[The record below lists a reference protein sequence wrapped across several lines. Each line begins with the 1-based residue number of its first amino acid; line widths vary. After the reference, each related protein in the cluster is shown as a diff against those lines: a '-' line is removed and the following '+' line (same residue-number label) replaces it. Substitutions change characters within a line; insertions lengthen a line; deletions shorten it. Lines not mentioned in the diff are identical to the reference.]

1 MDTTSDVRIW
11 RTDVYKGS
19 RGNTHYVR
27 WGVGEKRFEELFKT
41 AALAESFHSRLIS
54 AARSGEAFSVRT
66 GLPVS
71 MHRDDTDSSWHAF
84 ACGEHH
90 PAQTRCAVQ
99 RHGVRRGEEDP
110 GVESTP
116 VRRAQAEPRHAG
128 TGGPASCG
136 QPGPGATPPGRRRQ
150 SGRQRPRAGRVLRL
164 SLLLCAAAG
173 RGRRSHGERTGDPAG
188 GVGGAV
194 PARVGAQDRR
204 GMERQR
210 SPSRQA
216 GAQAPVAGVDSSRAL
231 SAAAAAPAAHLREY
245 GTNSQGQ
252 LFHATRDP
260 ESDLSD
266 SVYGRV
272 WAAARIAAPTPGEA
286 ASPLAGRPYD
296 LRHAAVWTWL
306 NTGVPPPQAR
316 VGRPRRGRARAGL
329 RQVHRRPGGRRPA
342 PCRRRPG
349 PGPRPASGAVS
360 GVPNLGTYS
369 AQPSG
374 DDRSAPDATGHDKS
388 GPRPCS
394 SWSGA
399 ALAGCGR

>member
-1 MDTTSDVRIW
+1 MITVASRARAATLSTPAAPCPLPPSQRLARQGPRPPLHKAPERRSPHPPLGAGALARRARGGGLMDTTSDVRIW

-27 WGVGEKRFEELFKT
+27 WGGGEKRFEELFKT

-71 MHRDDTDSSWHAF
+71 MHRDDADSSWYAF

-128 TGGPASCG
+128 TGGPASRG

-150 SGRQRPRAGRVLRL
+150 AGRQRPRAGRVLRL

-194 PARVGAQDRR
+194 PARVGAQGPARHGATAVAVATGGGSSTGRR
-204 GMERQR
+204 SRLVPCPVRRRRR
-210 SPSRQA
+210 SCGPS
-216 GAQAPVAGVDSSRAL
+216 
-231 SAAAAAPAAHLREY
+231 
-245 GTNSQGQ
+245 
-252 LFHATRDP
+252 
-260 ESDLSD
+260 
-266 SVYGRV
+266 
-272 WAAARIAAPTPGEA
+272 
-286 ASPLAGRPYD
+286 
-296 LRHAAVWTWL
+296 
-306 NTGVPPPQAR
+306 AR
-316 VGRPRRGRARAGL
+316 VRHE
-329 RQVHRRPGGRRPA
+329 Q
-342 PCRRRPG
+342 
-349 PGPRPASGAVS
+349 
-360 GVPNLGTYS
+360 
-369 AQPSG
+369 
-374 DDRSAPDATGHDKS
+374 S
-388 GPRPCS
+388 GPAVPRHT
-394 SWSGA
+394 
-399 ALAGCGR
+399 